1 MTYRDDDPLTQPLS
15 PDRVHYATGVLLD
28 AQDFDAEQT
37 YHRSRLARSLAFL
50 HGSGTIAGL
59 EVKVQLHGEVE
70 ELKVEP
76 GIAIDRLGRLIE
88 LPEPGVCLRLNRWY
102 ESQTDDDLTQAF
114 HSAPFNGV
122 VADVFLRFVACERGK
137 TPAFA
142 TGAFDATDAIV
153 PSRIRDAFE
162 VNLVLRKEA
171 DPQLKL
177 PRSPFPELPM
187 GEGDTPGDRLQR
199 LQTAIFA
206 AWQESSRRG
215 DEYAEGQDPTSVFLA
230 RVTFPATLEAAGS
243 RPRRPDAPLNQ
254 SDINNS
260 SRSFVY
266 TTGAIAQ
273 WLNL

>member
-37 YHRSRLARSLAFL
+37 YHRSRLARSLTFL

-59 EVKVQLHGEVE
+59 EVTVQVHAEVE
-70 ELKVEP
+70 ELKVKP

-102 ESQTDDDLTQAF
+102 ENQTDDDLTQAF
-114 HSAPFNGV
+114 HGEPFNGV

-177 PRSPFPELPM
+177 PRSPFPDLPIVE
-187 GEGDTPGDRLQR
+187 GETPSDRLRR

-206 AWQESSRRG
+206 AWQEASRRG
-215 DEYAEGQDPTSVFLA
+215 DEYTEGQDTTSVFLA
-230 RVTFPATLEAAGS
+230 RVTFPATQEETDP
-243 RPRRPDAPLNQ
+243 RPQRGPNPLNPT
-254 SDINNS
+254 DIDNY

-266 TTGAIAQ
+266 PTGAIAQ